1 MNNQPVLSQI
11 VEALLFAAGEP
22 LAISKLADLTEQSPA
37 HVVSALSSLEQTL
50 QQRGVSLLRKD
61 ETAVLV
67 TAPHLSSYIEKLIKE
82 EVLGD
87 LSKAALETLTVI
99 AYQHPISRPDI
110 DYIRGVNSSFT
121 LRNLMARGLIE
132 RALSKQRSYQ
142 YQPTLEFMKYIGIA
156 SFSDLPEYE
165 NVRKEFSKGIEL
177 QPSKESY

>member
-110 DYIRGVNSSFT
+110 DYIRGVNSSFI
-121 LRNLMARGLIE
+121 LRNLLVRGLVDKIPNPTNARSFLYRPTFE
-132 RALSKQRSYQ
+132 LLGWLGVKEPAELPDYQRV
-142 YQPTLEFMKYIGIA
+142 T
-156 SFSDLPEYE
+156 
-165 NVRKEFSKGIEL
+165 NEL
-177 QPSKESY
+177 TTISPP